1 MKNQKLFSILCDI
14 SLLSFGFMYLAM
26 GNPQNTSDIT
36 IANIEAL
43 SQTESLSNPWHK
55 AGRIYII
62 TLPIHC
68 LSRTEKEREITY
80 SRSLSRASNSRITV
94 LDIC

>member
-1 MKNQKLFSILCDI
+1 MKKQKLFSILCDI

-55 AGRIYII
+55 AG
-62 TLPIHC
+62 
-68 LSRTEKEREITY
+68 
-80 SRSLSRASNSRITV
+80 
-94 LDIC
+94 